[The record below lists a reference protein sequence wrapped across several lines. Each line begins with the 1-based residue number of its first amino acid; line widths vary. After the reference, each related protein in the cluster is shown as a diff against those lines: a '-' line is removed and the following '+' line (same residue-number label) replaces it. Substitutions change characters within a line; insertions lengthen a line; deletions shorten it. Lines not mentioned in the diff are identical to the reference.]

1 MSVAV
6 FARHDFREKVNSV
19 LAYSVGIWYN
29 YKCLRK
35 NEKEVY
41 SLEKDTLLEIK
52 ELIGG
57 KNPLAYVRSFGC
69 QLNISDGEKIKGLLR
84 QAGYYFTDDET
95 KADLIILNT
104 CAVRENAEDRVF
116 GIVGSM
122 KKLKEVKPSLIIGI
136 SGCMTAQEHIAEKI
150 KRSYPQVDFV
160 VGTSA
165 ISSIPKLLLD
175 CLNGQKFGVDIAE
188 YDDFS
193 EVTEQVRESKFKASV
208 PIMFGCNNFCTY
220 CIVPYVRGRERSR
233 KADDIIAEVRNLV
246 QNGYKEIMLLGQ
258 NVNSYGNDFGET
270 NAFPEL
276 LRKINRIDG
285 DFVIRFMS
293 SHPKDASKELIDT
306 IFECEK
312 VAKHLHLPLQSGS
325 SDILKRM
332 NRRYTAE
339 KYLETVDY
347 IRSKDPEFSLTTDL
361 IVGFPNETDEDFQ
374 ATLDIIKRVK
384 YDNIYSFIYSKR
396 TGTKAAVMPDFTSD
410 EVKSQ
415 RMRKLLEV
423 QREISTENYKRFIG
437 RRMRVL
443 VDDVSKKREGFVSGK
458 SNEFIIV
465 EFAGDKSLIGQF
477 VDIEITDAMNWAV
490 RGKMI

>member
-1 MSVAV
+1 MLSKI
-6 FARHDFREKVNSV
+6 RN
-19 LAYSVGIWYN
+19 I
-29 YKCLRK
+29 
-35 NEKEVY
+35 
-41 SLEKDTLLEIK
+41 
-52 ELIGG
+52 IGDS
-57 KNPLAYVRSFGC
+57 KLAYVRSFGC
-69 QLNISDGEKIKGLLR
+69 QLNISDGEKIKGLLKN
-84 QAGYYFTDDET
+84 AGYRFTDDET
-95 KADLIILNT
+95 MADLIILNT

-122 KKLKEVKPSLIIGI
+122 KKLKEIKPSLIIGI
-136 SGCMTAQEHIAEKI
+136 AGCMTAQSHVAEKI
-150 KRSYPQVDFV
+150 KKSYPQVDFV

-165 ISSIPKLLLD
+165 LNSIPKLLLD
-175 CLNGQKFGVDIAE
+175 CLNGQKFGVDISE

-193 EVTEQVRESKFKASV
+193 SVAEQVRDSSFKASV

-233 KADDIIAEVRNLV
+233 KADDIVAEIKTLV

-258 NVNSYGNDFGET
+258 NVNSYGNDFGEV
-270 NAFPEL
+270 NAFPKL
-276 LRKINRIDG
+276 LRTVNDIDG
-285 DFVIRFMS
+285 DFIVRFMS

-306 IFECEK
+306 IFECDK

-325 SDILKRM
+325 SDVLQRM

-339 KYLETVDY
+339 KYLEIVDY

-396 TGTKAAVMPDFTSD
+396 TGTKAAEMPDFTSD

-423 QREISTENYKRFIG
+423 QREISSENYRRFIG
-437 RRMRVL
+437 KKMRVL
-443 VDDVSKKREGFVSGK
+443 VDDISKKREGYVSGK

-465 EFAGDKSLIGQF
+465 EFEGDKSLIGQF
-477 VDIEITDAMNWAV
+477 VDVKITDAMNWAV
-490 RGKMI
+490 VGKMI